1 MDAQIIIDC
10 AKRAST
16 EHSTDPRGRLA
27 FQVGY
32 LESTV
37 YELCDLVGKAE
48 KVMKAQKAMIEHLE
62 KGDFASLQTRS

>member
-16 EHSTDPRGRLA
+16 EHSTDSRGRLA

-32 LESTV
+32 LESSV
-37 YELCDLVGKAE
+37 YELCDLVEKAE
-48 KVMKAQKAMIEHLE
+48 KVMIAQKEMIERLE
-62 KGDFASLQTRS
+62 KGISASL